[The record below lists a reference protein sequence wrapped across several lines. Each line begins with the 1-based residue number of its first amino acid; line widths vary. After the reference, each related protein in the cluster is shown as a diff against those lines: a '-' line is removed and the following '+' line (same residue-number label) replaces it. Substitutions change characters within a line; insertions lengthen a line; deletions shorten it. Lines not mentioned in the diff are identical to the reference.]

1 MCLFYNFV
9 WLFNNNLLYLGI
21 IKNNKNMKKFEKVVK
36 VKSFENEKNE
46 LYKFIFGEL
55 EGLLSGDWSDYKGG
69 EEVCYKINLDDE
81 NEFDKEYWEENGLS
95 VDEIKE
101 FIGEGI
107 CFEDDICSEYFES
120 EIWYNVS
127 FEGNVLKYE
136 YVVVNEK

>member
-1 MCLFYNFV
+1 
-9 WLFNNNLLYLGI
+9 
-21 IKNNKNMKKFEKVVK
+21 MKKFEKVVK
-36 VKSFENEKNE
+36 VESFKNEKNE

-55 EGLLSGDWSDYKGG
+55 EGLLSGDWSDCGEG

-81 NEFDKEYWEENGLS
+81 NEFDKEYWVEEGRL
-95 VDEIKE
+95 DIEELKE

-107 CFEDDICSEYFES
+107 CFEDDVCSEYFES

>member
-1 MCLFYNFV
+1 
-9 WLFNNNLLYLGI
+9 
-21 IKNNKNMKKFEKVVK
+21 MKKFEKVVK
-36 VKSFENEKNE
+36 VKSFENEKSK

-55 EGLLSGDWSDYKGG
+55 EGLLSGDWSDYEGG